1 MSTATLLFLLKSVSF
16 FMICF
21 KKRYKCRPER
31 NKNKSPICLMMMT
44 AFKSTIGRPSSTY
57 LNVNVFGFSLNSRIL
72 RLGSLRIFRG
82 LHQAGILRKSLKA
95 WLGFKILSILSF
107 FYPYGTFITEIVLLK
122 RFLSISNWF
131 RFSKVQHVWFFDNEF
146 SPKLQKRKS
155 IF

>member
-1 MSTATLLFLLKSVSF
+1 MQKSNANQHIILLNSVSF

-107 FYPYGTFITEIVLLK
+107 FYPYGTFITKIVLLK
-122 RFLSISNWF
+122 RFFLFQIDF
-131 RFSKVQHVWFFDNEF
+131 VFPTFSMFDF
-146 SPKLQKRKS
+146 LTKS
-155 IF
+155 LAQN